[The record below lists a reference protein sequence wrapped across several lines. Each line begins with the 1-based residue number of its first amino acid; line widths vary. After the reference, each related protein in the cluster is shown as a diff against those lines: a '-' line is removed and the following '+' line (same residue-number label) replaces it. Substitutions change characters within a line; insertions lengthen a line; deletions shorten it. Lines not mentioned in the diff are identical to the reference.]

1 MTPLPVSVRTDSL
14 AERGEFELPVLVS
27 KLSYGSIVL
36 GICDA
41 RTNVVQNLGAVSITA
56 PPSWIRTRVVRSG
69 LFLSGRLRNRWL
81 GHRRRQS
88 R

>member
-1 MTPLPVSVRTDSL
+1 MV
-14 AERGEFELPVLVS
+14 ERGEFELPVLVS

-41 RTNVVQNLGAVSITA
+41 RTNAVQNLGAVSVTG
-56 PPSWIRTRVVRSG
+56 PPSCIRARVVRFG
-69 LFLSGRLRNRWL
+69 LFLSGRLRSRWL
-81 GHRRRQS
+81 GHRRRRS

>member
-1 MTPLPVSVRTDSL
+1 M

-56 PPSWIRTRVVRSG
+56 PPSCIRTRVVRSG
-69 LFLSGRLRNRWL
+69 VIP
-81 GHRRRQS
+81 
-88 R
+88 

>member
-1 MTPLPVSVRTDSL
+1 MTPLPVSVRSDSL

-56 PPSWIRTRVVRSG
+56 PPSWIRGPRSAVRVI
-69 LFLSGRLRNRWL
+69 L
-81 GHRRRQS
+81 
-88 R
+88 